1 MISSGVPH
9 ADEVRWL
16 PEACSEAPMQ
26 ANLGAELGRGG
37 DRLRAGSC
45 IFLLDFE
52 AFFFEVG
59 RTIFGIAFNVGVFVT
74 VAGALDDEAL
84 RVASSGV
91 RILSLRPR
99 ASAKRSSKSCWYNAS
114 AS

>member
-1 MISSGVPH
+1 MPH
-9 ADEVRWL
+9 ADQVRWL

-74 VAGALDDEAL
+74 VAGARRRSAT
-84 RVASSGV
+84 SSV
-91 RILSLRPR
+91 ERRPNTIIET
-99 ASAKRSSKSCWYNAS
+99 KSVS
-114 AS
+114 